1 MAYIHLYGT
10 NLVYDDRGEGPVVI
24 LLGERAA
31 DWPEELPPGF
41 RYLIP
46 DLPGRGRSEGVPLSP
61 EEDAEFVVG
70 LIMMLNL
77 DGYRVLT
84 RGYGERVGEVLR
96 ERMGLAEVCRAPDP
110 ASLQACLQPSS

>member
-10 NLVYDDRGEGPVVI
+10 NLVYDDLGEGPVVI
-24 LLGERAA
+24 LVGEKAA
-31 DWPEELPPGF
+31 DWPKELPKGF

-46 DLPGRGRSEGVPLSP
+46 DLPGRGRTEGVPLSP
-61 EEDAEFVVG
+61 EEDAEFIVG

-77 DGYRVLT
+77 DGYRILT

-96 ERMGLAEVCRAPDP
+96 ERMGLEEVCSAPDEKR
-110 ASLQACLQPSS
+110 LRACLGL

>member
-10 NLVYDDRGEGPVVI
+10 NLVYDDLGEGPVAI
-24 LLGERAA
+24 LLGAEAG
-31 DWPEELPPGF
+31 DWKEPLPEGF

-46 DLPGRGRSEGVPLSP
+46 DLPGRGRTEGVPLSP

-84 RGYGERVGEVLR
+84 RGYGVRVGEVLK
-96 ERMGLAEVCRAPDP
+96 ERMGLEAVCPAPD
-110 ASLQACLQPSS
+110 AEALHRCLFG